1 MRAFHMVSKTIL
13 SALGIGDLIAL
24 GGVLVNK
31 ITLYEHISYGG
42 RSQDFTESCPD
53 LDEYDF
59 DDITSSA
66 KCNRGVWILYSEKY
80 YQGNIF
86 VVQDGEDYNDN
97 LCDNFNDYASSI
109 RLLDNFPSG
118 EMKILKIDYD
128 LDKKQTSRTPSTVFS
143 WTQVNNTSVEQTLS
157 EAEEITILREN
168 TYEFK
173 WNRGTKVPATMTA
186 NVGIPLIGKKEVS
199 VSPDMSVSVGSALGT
214 KTTKR
219 EKWVAKYPSKIPSYS
234 TYV

>member
-1 MRAFHMVSKTIL
+1 MEP
-13 SALGIGDLIAL
+13 
-24 GGVLVNK
+24 K

-109 RLLDNFPSG
+109 RLLDNFDFTEESKCTIYKDNNFLGRSLTFRDDVPNLKLFNLDDEMSSVVVKSG
-118 EMKILKIDYD
+118 AWVGFTECNYEGEQSLFLSGRY
-128 LDKKQTSRTPSTVFS
+128 TV
-143 WTQVNNTSVEQTLS
+143 
-157 EAEEITILREN
+157 
-168 TYEFK
+168 
-173 WNRGTKVPATMTA
+173 
-186 NVGIPLIGKKEVS
+186 
-199 VSPDMSVSVGSALGT
+199 
-214 KTTKR
+214 
-219 EKWVAKYPSKIPSYS
+219 
-234 TYV
+234 